1 MSFLTH
7 EGGNLKGM
15 RGDKR
20 QIPVKNIVNDILA
33 GLTDLALMS
42 KYNILWASDLYRV
55 FNRLIMMGIVEK
67 DEIKYRLPEGWK
79 VKWKKE
85 DSDPKPTL
93 EEKITNLDARDS
105 PRKRF
110 FGSVEICDMTT
121 HSCSYGLEI
130 NDISEFGLMVAP
142 IKIVKNEAREFLIKP
157 SHLEDVHTISLSA
170 ECRWTD
176 GIRAG
181 FKITN
186 ISPPNMKELQKLIEI
201 FSFEA

>member
-1 MSFLTH
+1 
-7 EGGNLKGM
+7 M
-15 RGDKR
+15 RGEKR

-33 GLTDLALMS
+33 GVTDLALMS
-42 KYNILWASDLYRV
+42 KYDILWASDLYRV

-67 DEIKYRLPEGWK
+67 DEIKHRFPEGWK

-85 DSDPKPTL
+85 DSHPKPKL
-93 EEKITNLDARDS
+93 EEKQTNIEARGTL
-105 PRKRF
+105 RKRF

-121 HSCSYGLEI
+121 HTCSYGLQI
-130 NDISEFGLMVAP
+130 KDISEFGLMVAP

-157 SHLEDVHTISLSA
+157 SHLEDVHTISLAA

-181 FKITN
+181 FKITS
-186 ISPPNMKELQKLIEI
+186 ISPPNMRELQKLIEL